1 MKPTRIRTERLDM
14 IPATL
19 ETLRSDRQTLARLLD
34 AAVPGSWP
42 PPLLDDEALAGFIRM
57 MTEKTDPRFAVYYW
71 VRNDPAAGERLL
83 IGLGGIASAP
93 APGTVFI
100 GYTVVRECQGR
111 GYATEAVRQIVSAAF
126 SLPGIRWIM
135 ATTHPDHAASI
146 RVLEKNGFR
155 RAGRGF
161 EKGTIAFLLEKE
173 EHPPG
178 LTRPGTPS
186 DSTSDNNL
194 P

>member
-1 MKPTRIRTERLDM
+1 MPPIHPHLRTERLDL

-19 ETLRSDRQTLARLLD
+19 ETLQSDRQTLASLLD

-57 MTEKTDPRFAVYYW
+57 LTEKTDPHFAIYYW
-71 VRNDPAAGERLL
+71 VRNDPTAGERLL

-93 APGTVFI
+93 TPGTVFI
-100 GYTVVRECQGR
+100 GYSVVRECQGR
-111 GYATEAVRQIVSAAF
+111 GYATEAVHQIVSTAF
-126 SLPGIRWIM
+126 SVPHIRRIM
-135 ATTHPDHAASI
+135 ATTRSDHTASI

-161 EKGTIAFLLEKE
+161 ERGTIAFLLEKKE
-173 EHPPG
+173 NH
-178 LTRPGTPS
+178 RV
-186 DSTSDNNL
+186 
-194 P
+194 